1 MPVMKKDFE
10 FGTEET
16 GIVKLTVRQANGM
29 ERMKWE
35 AAQARALRHFRDFGM
50 DLAEWTEDQQG
61 QFVNYLDENKVG
73 IEMQITE
80 WVPQCIIEPV
90 EFDIG
95 LLTSNELRELL
106 LFVRGDTSDG
116 AVPLV

>member
-1 MPVMKKDFE
+1 MKKDFE

-50 DLAEWTEDQQG
+50 DLQEWTEDQQNE
-61 QFVNYLDENKVG
+61 FVAYLDENNVG
-73 IEMQITE
+73 IEMQLTE
-80 WVPQCIIEPV
+80 WVPQCIVFPEN
-90 EFDIG
+90 FDIG
-95 LLTSNELRELL
+95 VLTSTELRELL
-106 LFVRGDTSDG
+106 LFVRGDTAEG